1 MKQRNFNYGQIYIA
15 LSRVTTL
22 ESLYIL
28 GSLSINAIRANPR
41 SLHEY
46 NRMDSERLVQNSEGY
61 PCNLEIT
68 FLNIRSFNKHVIDDT
83 RLTESDTIC
92 FTETQLHAS
101 VAPKRR
107 LKKFGMIYNNNEDKF
122 QSLAIGFRNDVS
134 IITDTKLN
142 GASVIEFV
150 KPAFDRSSKLLLL
163 YKKTQ

>member
-1 MKQRNFNYGQIYIA
+1 MYVA

-22 ESLYIL
+22 ESLYIV
-28 GSLSINAIRANPR
+28 GSFSINAIRANPR
-41 SLHEY
+41 SLDEY
-46 NRMDSERLVQNSEGY
+46 SRMDSERLVQNSEGN
-61 PCNLEIT
+61 PCNLEII

-83 RLTESDTIC
+83 KLAESDTIC

-134 IITDTKLN
+134 IVTDTNLN

-150 KPAFDRSSKLLLL
+150 KPDFNRRLKLLLL

>member
-1 MKQRNFNYGQIYIA
+1 MYVA

-22 ESLYIL
+22 ESLYIV
-28 GSLSINAIRANPR
+28 GSFSINAIRANPR
-41 SLHEY
+41 SLDEH
-46 NRMDSERLVQNSEGY
+46 NRMDSERLVQNSEGN
-61 PCNLEIT
+61 PCNLEII

-83 RLTESDTIC
+83 KLAESDTIC

-134 IITDTKLN
+134 IVTDTKLN
-142 GASVIEFV
+142 GAFVIEFV
-150 KPAFDRSSKLLLL
+150 NQTLIGV
-163 YKKTQ
+163 

>member
-1 MKQRNFNYGQIYIA
+1 MYVA

-22 ESLYIL
+22 ESLYIV
-28 GSLSINAIRANPR
+28 GSFSINAIRANPR
-41 SLHEY
+41 SLDEH
-46 NRMDSERLVQNSEGY
+46 NRMDSERLVQNSEGN
-61 PCNLEIT
+61 PCNLEII

-83 RLTESDTIC
+83 KLAESDTIC

-134 IITDTKLN
+134 IVTDTKLN

-150 KPAFDRSSKLLLL
+150 NQTLIGV
-163 YKKTQ
+163 

>member
-1 MKQRNFNYGQIYIA
+1 MYVA

-22 ESLYIL
+22 ESLYIV
-28 GSLSINAIRANPR
+28 GSFSINAIRANPR
-41 SLHEY
+41 SLDEY
-46 NRMDSERLVQNSEGY
+46 SWMDSERLVQNSEGN
-61 PCNLEIT
+61 PCNLEII

-83 RLTESDTIC
+83 KLAESDTIC

-101 VAPKRR
+101 VAPMRR

-134 IITDTKLN
+134 IVTDTKLN

-150 KPAFDRSSKLLLL
+150 NQTLIGV
-163 YKKTQ
+163 

>member
-1 MKQRNFNYGQIYIA
+1 MYVA

-22 ESLYIL
+22 ESLYIV
-28 GSLSINAIRANPR
+28 GSFSINAIRANPR
-41 SLHEY
+41 SLDEY
-46 NRMDSERLVQNSEGY
+46 SWMDSERLVQNSEGN
-61 PCNLEIT
+61 PCNLEII

-83 RLTESDTIC
+83 KLAESDTIC

-134 IITDTKLN
+134 IVTDTKLN

-150 KPAFDRSSKLLLL
+150 NQTLIGV
-163 YKKTQ
+163 

>member
-1 MKQRNFNYGQIYIA
+1 MKQRNFNYGQIYVA

-22 ESLYIL
+22 ESLYTL
-28 GSLSINAIRANPR
+28 GSFSINAMRTNPR
-41 SLHEY
+41 SLDEY
-46 NRMDSERLVQNSEGY
+46 NRMYSERLVQNSEGN
-61 PCNLEIT
+61 PCNLEII

-83 RLTESDTIC
+83 KLTESDTIC
-92 FTETQLHAS
+92 YTETQLHAS

-107 LKKFGMIYNNNEDKF
+107 LKTFGMIYNNNEDKF

-134 IITDTKLN
+134 IVTDTNLN

-150 KPAFDRSSKLLLL
+150 KPDFNRRLKLLLL